1 MGLIEVDALAD
12 TSAFVAVERARPL
25 RTPMPKQLAV
35 SYVTIAELIAGL
47 LVAPTPS
54 ERERRLRTLL
64 QANRLRPLRV
74 DGQVA
79 QVWAELRSMLRESKR
94 ALAANDS
101 WIAATAIAHQLPLAT
116 QDEDYADIPGLQL
129 IRL

>member
-1 MGLIEVDALAD
+1 M
-12 TSAFVAVERARPL
+12 
-25 RTPMPKQLAV
+25 
-35 SYVTIAELIAGL
+35 
-47 LVAPTPS
+47 
-54 ERERRLRTLL
+54 RTLL

-79 QVWAELRSMLRESKR
+79 QVWAELRSMLREPER

-101 WIAATAIAHQLPLAT
+101 WIAATAIAYQLPLAT
-116 QDEDYADIPGLQL
+116 QDEDYADIPGPQL